1 MSSETALMPDDPQ
14 MVQEPSDRVD
24 EAPEALDYTVGPAHE
39 DSQYAREDWSELD
52 EDEERP
58 LNAEEATVLVLYF
71 LQRMR
76 KRVITPRRAVLNDDN
91 IFVVE
96 VDLKDAT
103 ATVHINALTREVV
116 EYTIVP
122 VEKEPKPLPIPP
134 RRIALILGGVTALV
148 IFVMLFNFIK
158 LYAVYIIETV
168 PSDYFLI
175 GGAVL
180 LLAAGVIWWR
190 RRG

>member
-1 MSSETALMPDDPQ
+1 MPDDPQ
-14 MVQEPSDRVD
+14 MVQEPSDRID
-24 EAPEALDYTVGPAHE
+24 EAQAALDYTVGPAYEDGQGAHE
-39 DSQYAREDWSELD
+39 DGVQ
-52 EDEERP
+52 P

-103 ATVHINALTREVV
+103 ATVHINAVTREVV

-122 VEKEPKPLPIPP
+122 VEREPKPLPIPP
-134 RRIALILGGVTALV
+134 RRIALILGCVTALV

-175 GGAVL
+175 GGAIL
-180 LLAAGVIWWR
+180 LLVAGIIWWR

>member
-14 MVQEPSDRVD
+14 MVQEPSDQVD
-24 EAPEALDYTVGPAHE
+24 EAQAALDYTVGPAYE
-39 DSQYAREDWSELD
+39 DGQGAYD
-52 EDEERP
+52 DEEQP

-103 ATVHINALTREVV
+103 ATVHINAVTREVV

-134 RRIALILGGVTALV
+134 RRIALILGVVTALV

-175 GGAVL
+175 GGAIL
-180 LLAAGVIWWR
+180 LAAAGVIWWR

>member
-1 MSSETALMPDDPQ
+1 MSSETAVMPDDPQ
-14 MVQEPSDRVD
+14 MVQEPSDQVD
-24 EAPEALDYTVGPAHE
+24 EAPETLDYTVDPDYE
-39 DSQYAREDWSELD
+39 DSQEANEWSEY
-52 EDEERP
+52 EEEQP

-96 VDLKDAT
+96 VDLKDAA

-134 RRIALILGGVTALV
+134 RRIALILGVVTALV

-168 PSDYFLI
+168 PSDYFII

-180 LLAAGVIWWR
+180 LVAAGVIWWR
-190 RRG
+190 RRA

>member
-24 EAPEALDYTVGPAHE
+24 EAPDALDYTVGPAYE
-39 DSQYAREDWSELD
+39 DGRGAREEWSEHD
-52 EDEERP
+52 EDEEQP

-96 VDLKDAT
+96 VDLKEAT

-122 VEKEPKPLPIPP
+122 IEKEPKPLPISP

-180 LLAAGVIWWR
+180 LVAGGVLWWR

>member
-39 DSQYAREDWSELD
+39 DGQYAREDWSELD

>member
-14 MVQEPSDRVD
+14 MVQEPSDQVD
-24 EAPEALDYTVGPAHE
+24 EASAALDYTVGPAYE
-39 DSQYAREDWSELD
+39 DGRVAREDLSEY
-52 EDEERP
+52 DEEQP

-76 KRVITPRRAVLNDDN
+76 KRVITPRRAVLNNDN

-116 EYTIVP
+116 EYAIVP

-134 RRIALILGGVTALV
+134 KRIAMILGGVTALV

-180 LLAAGVIWWR
+180 LVVAGVIWWR